1 MLGMSRLNASAICN
15 LLASASSSSIALTSR
30 VEGNHHVIKS
40 YVRLGK
46 LDLLVVFKRLGLLLA
61 NQKVEL
67 TAAIERQKIIRAHH
81 LNHDIFKDLHY
92 RVSLLALEK
101 INEQLK
107 NLEEQSPITDQ
118 CTQQFTRTWV
128 LPCKHSI
135 RNFVRTGRRLKITD
149 IHSQWHLDEIIAPA
163 SFVEQPMTPRKR
175 LLARLTT
182 ELNAS
187 LSCGG
192 LIGILSRSPFLSGVM
207 ILVNIALP
215 VGKAESATAP

>member
-1 MLGMSRLNASAICN
+1 M
-15 LLASASSSSIALTSR
+15 
-30 VEGNHHVIKS
+30 
-40 YVRLGK
+40 
-46 LDLLVVFKRLGLLLA
+46 GLLLA

-92 RVSLLALEK
+92 RVSFLALEK

-107 NLEEQSPITDQ
+107 NLEELSPITDQ
-118 CTQQFTRTWV
+118 CTQQFTRTWG

-135 RNFVRTGRRLKITD
+135 RNFVRTGRRLKIID
-149 IHSQWHLDEIIAPA
+149 IHSQWHLDESIAPA

-182 ELNAS
+182 ELYSANARVGS
-187 LSCGG
+187 LIARLTEVIETPEISVQEPAVVIKKRGRPAGAKNKNSLTRDKSQFEYVLGKNARLVVTQDTILG
-192 LIGILSRSPFLSGVM
+192 LVQINNVKI
-207 ILVNIALP
+207 
-215 VGKAESATAP
+215 